1 MSRTMALPGYMLII
15 WNIADHFLRDC
26 VDQGM
31 LVVDHVSTSKSTGG
45 RAPQAARAGS
55 HAVS

>member
-1 MSRTMALPGYMLII
+1 MALPGYMLII